1 VARIPVIAEIAVM
14 CGPVSA
20 QADEEIFAVI
30 VRIHIPE

>member
-1 VARIPVIAEIAVM
+1 M